1 MIDQDRKKVKQTL
14 IQCFNYFNDVFESHE
29 QSRMFIK
36 SQKYLNSKL
45 QKQSEIFDVPSASF
59 LSYMKDGIETIEK
72 FSYGDQC
79 VKY

>member
-1 MIDQDRKKVKQTL
+1 
-14 IQCFNYFNDVFESHE
+14 
-29 QSRMFIK
+29 MFIK

-45 QKQSEIFDVPSASF
+45 QKQSEIVDLPSSSF